1 MRVLLEIKYNVILK
15 YMSYNQS
22 FEDINNKIKNQNKNN
37 IFREYLINNDSF
49 IATNKFFISQENDNG
64 LIEFRIFNVNSI
76 NEKLT
81 PYLCDTSD
89 TNIYISMKKSSNL
102 NFDNYIDLVTIS
114 DITFSIDDIK
124 IEKRTIIKKFIEND
138 CEINDK
144 LFEELYFNT
153 DFSKKINIELP
164 KKYNNKNIILENM
177 DIKKKFLF
185 KVDFIELN
193 RNFYQENNIINH
205 I

>member
-1 MRVLLEIKYNVILK
+1 MLYNWL
-15 YMSYNQS
+15 
-22 FEDINNKIKNQNKNN
+22 FEDINNKIKIQNKNN

-49 IATNKFFISQENDNG
+49 IATNKFFISQENDNRM
-64 LIEFRIFNVNSI
+64 IEFRIFNVNSI

-81 PYLCDTSD
+81 PYLCDISDSND

-114 DITFSIDDIK
+114 DITFSINDIK

>member
-1 MRVLLEIKYNVILK
+1 
-15 YMSYNQS
+15 MSYNQS
-22 FEDINNKIKNQNKNN
+22 FEDINNNIKNQNKNN

-64 LIEFRIFNVNSI
+64 MIEFRIFNVNSI

-81 PYLCDTSD
+81 PYLCDTYDSND
-89 TNIYISMKKSSNL
+89 INIYISMKNSLYSNENS

>member
-1 MRVLLEIKYNVILK
+1 
-15 YMSYNQS
+15 MSYNQS